1 MSPKTLLT
9 LPPGII
15 PQLTSDKPKVA
26 FSAVITMSQAAREDE
41 RTAVTV
47 AVHHGDTRF
56 ARPGK
61 QLRCPATVRRGR
73 PKARPR
79 IVIRLAKILLEIH
92 PSAPAIAG
100 AGQYDDFG
108 CLIGL
113 ESVEDLLHLD
123 VKRRVHGIALLR
135 SIESNPRDSFIV
147 GFDQDAGVFFLF
159 SHRILLQN

>member
-15 PQLTSDKPKVA
+15 PQLTSEQTECCIFRRDHDV
-26 FSAVITMSQAAREDE
+26 TGCEGDE
-41 RTAVTV
+41 GAAVTV

-73 PKARPR
+73 PKARSR
-79 IVIRLAKILLEIH
+79 VVIRLAKILLEIH
-92 PSAPAIAG
+92 PSAPAVAG
-100 AGQYDDFG
+100 AGEHDDFG

-123 VKRRVHGIALLR
+123 GHRRVPGVALLR
-135 SIESNPRDSFIV
+135 SIESNP
-147 GFDQDAGVFFLF
+147 L
-159 SHRILLQN
+159 